1 MLTKVC
7 LWVEVDD
14 VMFNVPPSPRA
25 DRLNRS
31 QVINWSKRLS
41 SFSAQ
46 FWVEGWTPDEMMLGK
61 VKISRALNGSRHFSY
76 EQNWW
81 ERHLLL
87 KRWNVTKLLIG
98 LGRLGGSSWFPNG
111 VPLYQSWYAGLTFG
125 AGKVILSKS
134 NFCQTDFTK
143 IKIDISVSDHA
154 WSNSPLLH
162 GLGKVGSTP
171 VMTLYIL
178 CSHWQSHFPLSA
190 GGKGFQGWPKLTLY
204 SVIFFQRGGPSW

>member
-1 MLTKVC
+1 MDAG
-7 LWVEVDD
+7 WDD
-14 VMFNVPPSPRA
+14 A
-25 DRLNRS
+25 GK
-31 QVINWSKRLS
+31 SKNISGSERNSTSL
-41 SFSAQ
+41 
-46 FWVEGWTPDEMMLGK
+46 LG
-61 VKISRALNGSRHFSY
+61 RHTVSY

-81 ERHLLL
+81 ERHLLF

-178 CSHWQSHFPLSA
+178 VSHWQSHFHSHFPHSA
-190 GGKGFQGWPKLTLY
+190 GCKGFQGWPKLTLY